1 MPTHFCSCNQKILLV
16 GAVEC
21 CFEIRRWL
29 WLSCGQIWV
38 AASNEPVEGGGSS
51 VVVNP
56 CYFQVFVTDSSTTQH
71 GFSLTSCSL
80 LCQRNIGTRWQWCCS
95 LTWYVREEGEIF
107 QGMSE
112 IGDSD
117 IVRSCC
123 ANLSPL
129 RNCIK
134 NSLGTPCFMNAR
146 QFLINL
152 CPSFGRRELAFNAV
166 SH

>member
-1 MPTHFCSCNQKILLV
+1 MPCLI
-16 GAVEC
+16 
-21 CFEIRRWL
+21 
-29 WLSCGQIWV
+29 
-38 AASNEPVEGGGSS
+38 GSS
-51 VVVNP
+51 VSPVTEPWKEVVAVLWWVLVI
-56 CYFQVFVTDSSTTQH
+56 FKFFVTDSSTTQH
-71 GFSLTSCSL
+71 CFSLTSCSL
-80 LCQRNIGTRWQWCCS
+80 LCQKNIGTRWQWCCS

-123 ANLSPL
+123 ANLTPL

-146 QFLINL
+146 QFLVNL
-152 CPSFGRRELAFNAV
+152 FPSFGRRELAFNAV
-166 SH
+166 SHWISCVYACFMSNAVFCPMMVCWFNISFR